1 MADKKITQLTALTT
15 LSNDDLLVVVDD
27 PSGTPVTKKIT
38 ASNLKAGLAPT
49 ASPTFTGTVTLPTD
63 TSVGDV
69 SSTELGYLNGVT
81 SAIQTQLDGKQA
93 VVANVSDTEIGY
105 LDGVT
110 SAIQTQLNGKQAVVA
125 NVSDTEIGYLDGV
138 TSAIQTQLDAK
149 VAATVVDAKGDL
161 LVGSADN
168 TVARLQVGTNTYV
181 LTANS
186 GATYG
191 VEWAAVPASAPDSE
205 NAIVAAAVFI

>member
-1 MADKKITQLTALTT
+1 MADKKITELTALTT

-38 ASNLKAGLAPT
+38 AANLKNGLAPI

-69 SSTELGYLNGVT
+69 SSTELGYLN
-81 SAIQTQLDGKQA
+81 
-93 VVANVSDTEIGY
+93 
-105 LDGVT
+105 
-110 SAIQTQLNGKQAVVA
+110 
-125 NVSDTEIGYLDGV
+125 GV

-191 VEWAAVPASAPDSE
+191 VEWAAVPAPAADSE

>member
-1 MADKKITQLTALTT
+1 MADKKITELTALTT

-49 ASPTFTGTVTLPTD
+49 ASPTFTGTVTLPSD
-63 TSVGDV
+63 TSIG
-69 SSTELGYLNGVT
+69 
-81 SAIQTQLDGKQA
+81 
-93 VVANVSDTEIGY
+93 NVSHDEISY

-110 SAIQTQLNGKQAVVA
+110 SAIQTQLNG
-125 NVSDTEIGYLDGV
+125 
-138 TSAIQTQLDAK
+138 K

-168 TVARLQVGTNTYV
+168 TVARLQVGTNAYV